1 MSLGRRPI
9 VLGLTAILVTGSPS
23 LAHAQPQSYD
33 ASAVQARIDRSG
45 HLQQEALAGLN
56 DPVRAEQLIRE
67 AYRELQAAHSAM
79 LVNASGLKFPDPLL
93 DLNSQK
99 ASEAL
104 LLMQRAED
112 LLKINRT
119 TPSSEPSPDEVR
131 RSLERSLRLTRLVL
145 AL

>member
-1 MSLGRRPI
+1 MRLGRQLLA
-9 VLGLTAILVTGSPS
+9 LGLIATIATVSAS
-23 LAHAQPQSYD
+23 LAYAQQQKYD
-33 ASAVQARIDRSG
+33 ASAVQRRIDRSG
-45 HLQQEALAGLN
+45 RLQQEALAGLN
-56 DPVRAEQLIRE
+56 DPARAEQLIRE

-79 LVNASGLKFPDPLL
+79 VINASGLKFPDPLL

-104 LLMQRAED
+104 LLLQRAED

-119 TPSSEPSPDEVR
+119 TSSSGSYPDEVR